1 MPNST
6 HEIGCHSSLPRCRR
20 CYLPRALDA
29 SGLPVLSFRLEQHG
43 RTLHLPLDKLLLPPD
58 EDGEREFC
66 VRATHETAS
75 IASCPVRCPAT
86 MPILMG
92 SMVVQQ
98 YLAIFDMNP
107 TRCAYQ
113 VLRSVSFLGSKN
125 IAGIRT
131 LPKDLPYCL
140 LLSSLADTLQPCHLS
155 SRVGLVPKQPSLSAE
170 ELMSRERSCNVKA
183 RCKGQQ
189 YYSAASNRCIEP
201 DCYNRSALPNKHPYN
216 MLSTSP
222 SPNTITRP
230 ACAQP
235 LLEPHRLPRTF
246 SQPLP
251 RPAL

>member
-1 MPNST
+1 MVGIALTKAIARYATKGGNLPNST
-6 HEIGCHSSLPRCRR
+6 HEIGCRSSLPRCRR

-58 EDGEREFC
+58 EAGEREFC

-113 VLRSVSFLGSKN
+113 ALRSVSFLGSKKRSRHSH
-125 IAGIRT
+125 APEG
-131 LPKDLPYCL
+131 PPYCL
-140 LLSSLADTLQPCHLS
+140 LLSSLADTL
-155 SRVGLVPKQPSLSAE
+155 
-170 ELMSRERSCNVKA
+170 
-183 RCKGQQ
+183 
-189 YYSAASNRCIEP
+189 
-201 DCYNRSALPNKHPYN
+201 
-216 MLSTSP
+216 
-222 SPNTITRP
+222 
-230 ACAQP
+230 
-235 LLEPHRLPRTF
+235 
-246 SQPLP
+246 
-251 RPAL
+251 